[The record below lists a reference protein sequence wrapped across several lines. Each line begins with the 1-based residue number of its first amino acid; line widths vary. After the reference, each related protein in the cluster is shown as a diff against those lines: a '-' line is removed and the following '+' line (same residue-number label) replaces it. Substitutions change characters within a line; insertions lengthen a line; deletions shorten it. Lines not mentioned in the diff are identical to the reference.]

1 MQPVDDVELCQGLV
15 RALAQLVP
23 RLFERHRVGA
33 GISRLQSREGT
44 EQATRHADV
53 GGLEPQVV
61 IEVGARTV
69 PRLAFAVRQPAH
81 SKQIAAGEQPHAV
94 LEREPFAG
102 PQLRVDIE
110 KIGLCQAGLH
120 GTCQILACY
129 TAAQQP
135 AKSAWLVVDS
145 VCWGA
150 LRAPRPLCG
159 PSTSTRLPRKTRIT
173 VRHRPAEQGSGC
185 EAHTV
190 PPL

>member
-23 RLFERHRVGA
+23 RLFERHRVRA
-33 GISRLQSREGT
+33 GIPRPQSRKGT

-69 PRLAFAVRQPAH
+69 PRLAFAVRQPADGQ
-81 SKQIAAGEQPHAV
+81 QIAAREQPYAV
-94 LEREPFAG
+94 LEREPLAG

-110 KIGLCQAGLH
+110 KVGLCQAGMH

-129 TAAQQP
+129 TPHQQP
-135 AKSAWLVVDS
+135 AKSAWLVLDS

-159 PSTSTRLPRKTRIT
+159 PSTSTRLPEEARIT
-173 VRHRPAEQGSGC
+173 
-185 EAHTV
+185 
-190 PPL
+190 